1 MLIRIPT
8 NMWGS
13 LKSYAS
19 AAASYAAPLLK
30 EDEDALFY
38 ANKLKTT
45 RYFVEVIIPQFDALL
60 VGGKKQ
66 NYDALDIVF

>member
-1 MLIRIPT
+1 MATGKLDGIKGEKRVDDLEVS
-8 NMWGS
+8 G
-13 LKSYAS
+13 
-19 AAASYAAPLLK
+19 LL
-30 EDEDALFY
+30 EENGDALFY

>member
-1 MLIRIPT
+1 V
-8 NMWGS
+8 
-13 LKSYAS
+13 
-19 AAASYAAPLLK
+19 AAGKLDSIKVEKGVDDFEVTGLL
-30 EDEDALFY
+30 EENEEALFY

-45 RYFVEVIIPQFDALL
+45 RYFIEVIIPQFDALL